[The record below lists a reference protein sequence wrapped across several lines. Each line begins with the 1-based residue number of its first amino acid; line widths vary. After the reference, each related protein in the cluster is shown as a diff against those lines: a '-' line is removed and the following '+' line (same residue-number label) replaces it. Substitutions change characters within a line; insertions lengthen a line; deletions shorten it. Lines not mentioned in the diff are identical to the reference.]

1 MRPADFKPRS
11 AGAGFSLPE
20 LVVVI
25 LVVAVI
31 VAVVAP
37 RLSRGTY
44 DTLGYS
50 HRIEAA
56 LQAARKAAVAQR
68 RTVCVLVSAADV
80 TLTRATAFGAACTV
94 PLLDPSTGQ
103 PYALAAPSG
112 VTLAA
117 SVASFSFDA
126 LGRASSAS
134 TVTVSGD
141 ANRTITIEAETG
153 FVH

>member
-25 LVVAVI
+25 VVVAVI
-31 VAVVAP
+31 AAVAAP

-68 RTVCVLVSAADV
+68 RTVCVLVAAGDV
-80 TLTRATAFGAACTV
+80 TLTRGTAFGAACTTSLV
-94 PLLDPSTGQ
+94 GPTTGQ
-103 PYALAAPSG
+103 PS
-112 VTLAA
+112 
-117 SVASFSFDA
+117 
-126 LGRASSAS
+126 
-134 TVTVSGD
+134 
-141 ANRTITIEAETG
+141 
-153 FVH
+153 